1 MDRHD
6 ARTEQ
11 TSARPHIA
19 VVEPNA
25 LAALGLRHILQ
36 EAMPGAAVD
45 TFGTLAEL
53 EANRP
58 ERYFHYFVDI
68 SIVLR
73 HRAFFLEHQRKTI
86 VLTAQDEEMPG
97 LGDFHCL
104 CVNQPE
110 ELLVRQL
117 LTLAQH
123 AHKGGRNLPPT
134 LRQGKGGLLTG
145 REVEVLTLIVEGLIN
160 KEIADRLH
168 IGLATVITHR
178 RNIMEKL
185 GARSVSALTVYA
197 VMNGYVDINRI

>member
-1 MDRHD
+1 MERHETH
-6 ARTEQ
+6 TEE
-11 TSARPHIA
+11 TGLRPRIA
-19 VVEPNA
+19 IIEPNA

-58 ERYFHYFVDI
+58 ERYFHYFADLSV
-68 SIVLR
+68 VLR

-86 VLTAQDEEMPG
+86 VLTAQSEEVAG
-97 LGDFHCL
+97 LSGFHSL

-110 ELLVRQL
+110 DHLVKQL
-117 LTLAQH
+117 LALAQQ
-123 AHKGGRNLPPT
+123 AHRGGRNLPPAM
-134 LRQGKGGLLTG
+134 RQGKATLLTG
-145 REVEVLTLIVEGLIN
+145 RETEVLTLIVEGLIN
-160 KEIADRLH
+160 KEIAERLH
-168 IGLATVITHR
+168 IGLATVVTHR